1 MKGLKVQKRLA
12 AQVMKCS
19 AKRVTFNTERL
30 DEIKEAIT
38 KNDIRGLI
46 KDKAIWAKQKLGNS
60 RFRIR
65 KNMLQKR
72 KGRLRGS
79 GSKKG
84 SHEAR
89 ISRKTLWVVRIRNL
103 REFIRELKIKKL
115 ITAETTKDLYS
126 KSKGGYFRSKRH
138 IKLYLT
144 EHQLFRGKK

>member
-19 AKRVTFNTERL
+19 AKRVTFDTERL
-30 DEIKEAIT
+30 EEIKEAIT
-38 KNDIRGLI
+38 NNDIRGLI

-60 RFRIR
+60 KGRIR

-84 SHEAR
+84 THEAR
-89 ISRKTLWVVRIRNL
+89 LTKKAQWVIRIRNL
-103 REFIRELKIKKL
+103 REFIRELKTKNLIKND
-115 ITAETTKDLYS
+115 TAKDLFA
-126 KSKGGYFRSKRH
+126 KSKGGYFRNKRH